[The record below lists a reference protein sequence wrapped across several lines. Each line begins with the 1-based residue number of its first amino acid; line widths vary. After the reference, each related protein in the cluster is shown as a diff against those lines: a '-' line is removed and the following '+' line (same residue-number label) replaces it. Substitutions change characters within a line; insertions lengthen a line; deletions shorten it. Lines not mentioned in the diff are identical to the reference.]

1 LLSSL
6 GSLLVS
12 RDVECSNSENLLVRI
27 DLPNTAGMEDLSKNA
42 LFSVS
47 VKASENVL
55 SIALRVYG
63 KTNMKISCKR
73 CPQSFES
80 GDVGVEL

>member
-1 LLSSL
+1 M
-6 GSLLVS
+6 
-12 RDVECSNSENLLVRI
+12 EN
-27 DLPNTAGMEDLSKNA
+27 LSKNA
-42 LFSVS
+42 LFSVA

-63 KTNMKISCKR
+63 KTNMKTSCKR

-80 GDVGVEL
+80 VDVGVEF